1 MLTPIEYLA
10 IGHVT
15 EDVWPAGNT
24 PGGTVM
30 YAARAARSFVEE
42 VTVLTAAGEQF
53 DWPSVFPEIEVLR
66 IPTPTTTQFE
76 NRYAGGRRT
85 QVTRPVSRR
94 LMADDLTPALRR
106 AEIAHLAPVCN
117 EVDPRIVDVMES
129 ESFVGVTPQ
138 GWLRRW
144 DAQGHVVAGPW
155 DDAVRVL
162 SRADAVVC
170 SIDDIG
176 GDWALAE
183 TWAAQTRLLVVTIGE
198 RGCQA
203 YLHGHR
209 QHVAAPQVQEVEPTG
224 AGDIFA
230 ATLFVS
236 LRQGQTALAA
246 CAYACC
252 IAAQSVTRPNLQG
265 LPTPADIARCSAGLN
280 SDAEA

>member
-1 MLTPIEYLA
+1 MHYPNDILPANGLITPP
-10 IGHVT
+10 VT
-15 EDVWPAGNT
+15 APQ
-24 PGGTVM
+24 
-30 YAARAARSFVEE
+30 
-42 VTVLTAAGEQF
+42 L
-53 DWPSVFPEIEVLR
+53 
-66 IPTPTTTQFE
+66 PTPTTTQFE

-94 LMADDLTPALRR
+94 LMAADLTLALRS

-117 EVDPRIVDVMES
+117 EVDTRIVDAMDS

-144 DAQGHVVAGPW
+144 DAQGNVFAGPW
-155 DDAVRVL
+155 DDAERVL

-183 TWAAQTRLLVVTIGE
+183 TWAERTRLLVVTIGE

-209 QHVAAPQVQEVEPTG
+209 HHVSAPQVEEVEPTG

-236 LRQGQTALAA
+236 LRQGRKALDA

>member
-1 MLTPIEYLA
+1 MTPIEYLA

-30 YAARAARSFVEE
+30 YSARAARSYVED
-42 VTVLTAAGEQF
+42 VAVLTAAGEQF
-53 DWPSVFPEIEVLR
+53 DGQAVFPGIDFFR
-66 IPTPTTTQFE
+66 IPTATTTQFE

-85 QVTRPVSRR
+85 QVTRPVARR

-117 EVDPRIVDVMES
+117 EVDPRIVEAMDS

-155 DDAVRVL
+155 DDADRVL
-162 SRADAVVC
+162 TRADAVVC

-183 TWAAQTRLLVVTIGE
+183 TWATRTRLLVVTIGE

-209 QHVAAPQVQEVEPTG
+209 HHVAAPRVQEVEPTG

-236 LRQGQTALAA
+236 LRQGQTALEA
-246 CAYACC
+246 CAFACC
-252 IAAQSVTRPNLQG
+252 IAAQSVTRPNLAG
-265 LPTPADIARCSAGLN
+265 LPTEADIARCSAGLH